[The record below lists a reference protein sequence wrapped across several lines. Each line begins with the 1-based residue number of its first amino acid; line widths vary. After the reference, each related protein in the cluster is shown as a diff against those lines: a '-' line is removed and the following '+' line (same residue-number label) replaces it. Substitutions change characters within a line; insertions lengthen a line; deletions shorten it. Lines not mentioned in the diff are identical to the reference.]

1 MNLIMLYLNKL
12 YIEDNFMRIIILLNL
27 FLISQAHSKVAY
39 LPLITPDVFYP
50 EETDLGVLNL
60 ENGNWLAQI
69 PIGNGVGAVFL
80 NDSEDIVYASAR
92 YHNKIVAIDAST
104 LTIAKEWNNLPSQ
117 PQQIFLSQDQSK
129 LFFIKL
135 NVGTGNNS
143 LYQINLITDE
153 ITEVLNYEN
162 QTIRG
167 ITYSENLNYL
177 TATVFSHDDN
187 LFTLLTYDSNNLT
200 LIHQIQIPYQITTHT
215 PLPQLIDNAGENY
228 FYFNSS
234 NDKYFSRKL
243 SDGSENWSF
252 SYSDEEQYYP
262 AIFKDS
268 NNLYVFGHNNNYLID
283 ASSGVGTTLVG
294 INNGSNVNVWGSQ
307 EFVDSNYLVVVEY
320 PFIAC
325 LTGLCSLSSNLKIN
339 QVDVER
345 NTSESLYESSHILG
359 SVPEGRFIGENLFGS
374 GLNPLVPVPI
384 LNSYWTIFLVLVIFI
399 ALSAKQLNSQR
410 KIDN

>member
-1 MNLIMLYLNKL
+1 
-12 YIEDNFMRIIILLNL
+12 MRIIILLNL
-27 FLISQAHSKVAY
+27 FLMSQAHSKVAY
-39 LPLITPDVFYP
+39 LPLIAPDVFYP

-80 NDSEDIVYASAR
+80 NDSEDMVYASAQ
-92 YHNKIVAIDAST
+92 YDNKIVAIDAST

-117 PQQIFLSQDQSK
+117 PQKIFLSQDQSK

-187 LFTLLTYDSNNLT
+187 LFTLFTYDSNNLA
-200 LIHQIQIPYQITTHT
+200 LIHQTQIPYEITTHT

-243 SDGSENWSF
+243 SDGSENWRF
-252 SYSDEEQYYP
+252 SYPDEEQYYP

-283 ASSGVGTTLVG
+283 VASGVGTTIVG
-294 INNGSNVNVWGSQ
+294 TSNGSQVNVWGSQ
-307 EFVDSNYLVVVEY
+307 EFVDLNSLIVVKY
-320 PFIAC
+320 PTIAC
-325 LTGLCSLSSNLKIN
+325 ITGFCFLGTNLEIN
-339 QVDVER
+339 QVDVEN
-345 NTSESLYESSHILG
+345 NTSELLFESSDLLG
-359 SVPEGRFIGENLFGS
+359 SAPESRFIGENLFGS
-374 GLNPLVPVPI
+374 GVNPAVSVPI
-384 LNSYWTIFLVLVIFI
+384 LNSFWIIFLVLAIFI